1 MNQNSLK
8 KWAAITLVLVIIVGA
23 TAFLAGSDLAR
34 AQGNGPGGSERDF
47 ESEEESSDQSTR
59 ATGELAPRYHFANVL
74 NDVDGGEGTAI
85 ICTNLDE
92 TEATDIEVQIYDFDG
107 ELEGTNTITANP
119 LRTVTFEST
128 PISFYVADVLMS
140 ITNVINQGYGRI
152 LTQHKNVVCTVQIL
166 DADNSPPTWI
176 ENIPVW
182 GHSGWGSY
190 LPMITN

>member
-1 MNQNSLK
+1 MNK
-8 KWAAITLVLVIIVGA
+8 KVLRKWGAITLVLVMLVGA
-23 TAFLAGSDLAR
+23 AAFFIGSDFAR
-34 AQGNGPGGSERDF
+34 AQSNGPGGSERDF
-47 ESEEESSDQSTR
+47 ESEAPGSR

-92 TEATDIEVQIYDFDG
+92 TEATDIEVQLYDFDG

-119 LRTVTFEST
+119 LHTVTFEST
-128 PISFYVADVLMS
+128 PINFYVADVLMN
-140 ITNVINQGYGRI
+140 ITNDINQGYGRI

-166 DADNSPPTWI
+166 DADNSPPTWM